1 MLLMLPF
8 EEQGA
13 RMLWTPVWSRVSSS
27 ARSPCWASPSTQP
40 WCSPSDC
47 RPWLQGKR
55 KGAEAIVSSR
65 TPGWV
70 VSSPFPHP
78 IPHFS
83 QRPRLQTIWRGRQGW
98 TTAKHCTE
106 SWGQTCCW
114 HASQFSWGTGLLGC
128 HSRSGCYDI
137 PASPR
142 VLFLT

>member
-106 SWGQTCCW
+106 SWGRPAVDMPHSFPEEQACLAAILGLGAMTSLQ
-114 HASQFSWGTGLLGC
+114 APQFS
-128 HSRSGCYDI
+128 
-137 PASPR
+137 
-142 VLFLT
+142 F